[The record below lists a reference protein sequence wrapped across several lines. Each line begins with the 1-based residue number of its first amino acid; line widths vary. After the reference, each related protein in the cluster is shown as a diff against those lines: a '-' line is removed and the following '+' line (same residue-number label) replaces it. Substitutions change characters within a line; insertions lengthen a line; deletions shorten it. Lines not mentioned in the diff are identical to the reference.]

1 MANANEIILKL
12 TADNQ
17 QLKAKLEESKK
28 AVDKTTND
36 IEKSGSKLTSVLKSM
51 GTVVAGYLGV
61 QLVKNLANT
70 AKEVNEVSKGF
81 ENLAVSAE
89 GGAQGLLK
97 AMKTASKGTMAELEM
112 MKSANLAIQ
121 LMGED
126 VIQYL
131 PKMAEISA
139 GVAKAQGVE
148 ASQMLNDMVRAAG
161 RQSVMILD
169 NLGVSS
175 VRAGQL
181 MEEYAS
187 KLGKTRDQLTES
199 EKSAA
204 FFYATMKA
212 GEEVLQRSGGVTED
226 FSTKLQRFNANLKN
240 LTDNIAKLLLPILDK
255 LVTVLDKIVS
265 SIQDAIDKYNEFS
278 ALVDTGKVDVA
289 GQWTKEAIEGSK
301 WYKEQYEQIK
311 KLYEDKYQWEK
322 RNQELLQK
330 GWTQQE
336 LNAKKNELINKEIY
350 ERFYKMTTEQQKQAI
365 FGISKKQVTKTTS
378 TSITAALQT
387 GEGTYVNYAKEFE
400 EAAKKV
406 AEGFEKVRAAAEEGK
421 LDEVARQMKELQQQ
435 GLLTAN
441 ANSQFVQSMQTIAVQ
456 AKAQNYAVDTLS
468 TAFTNLDNASRDAVY
483 EMLWGKNG
491 WNNFLKNFKEIV
503 KQLVA
508 EIVYLTVKAMALQAV
523 LSAVGIFGFGG
534 GGVGARVLSK
544 IFERGYIPSYARGKI
559 PAFPTGYVPND
570 HFLAYIGTKEAVI
583 RKEAT
588 QANRDILAWMNANN
602 GQRYQNDI
610 LLTSIVQID
619 GNEVGRAVD
628 RYRDNVQSLTGL
640 KNYSRKQL

>member
-17 QLKAKLEESKK
+17 QLKAKLDESKK
-28 AVDKTTND
+28 VVDKTTKD
-36 IEKSGSKLTSVLKSM
+36 IEHSGSKIASVLKSF
-51 GTVVAGYLGV
+51 GAAVAGYLGV
-61 QLVKNLANT
+61 QLIKNLANT
-70 AKEVNEVSKGF
+70 AKEVNEVSKSF
-81 ENLAVSAE
+81 ENLAASAE
-89 GGAQGLLK
+89 GGAKGLLE
-97 AMKTASKGTMAELEM
+97 AMKKASKGTITEIDI
-112 MKSANLAIQ
+112 MKSANLAMQ

-126 VIQYL
+126 VIKYL
-131 PKMAEISA
+131 PKMAEIA
-139 GVAKAQGVE
+139 TGVARAQGVE
-148 ASQMLNDMVRAAG
+148 ASQMLSDIVRASG

-181 MEEYAS
+181 MEEYAQ

-212 GEEVLQRSGGVTED
+212 GEEVLQRSGGATED
-226 FSTKLQRFNANLKN
+226 FSTRLERFNATVKN
-240 LTDNIAKLLLPILDK
+240 LSDNIAKLMLPILDA

-265 SIQDAIDKYNEFS
+265 SIQDAIDKYSEFA

-289 GQWTKEAIEGSK
+289 GIWTKEAIENSK
-301 WYKEQYEQIK
+301 WYKEQYEQVK

-322 RNQELLQK
+322 RNQELIQN

-336 LNAKKNELINKEIY
+336 INAKKHELISKEVY
-350 ERFYKMTTEQQKQAI
+350 GRFYLMTAEQQKQTI
-365 FGISKKQVTKTTS
+365 LGTPISKQTKPRPKPTIPKRGGATGTTKELED
-378 TSITAALQT
+378 AAI
-387 GEGTYVNYAKEFE
+387 
-400 EAAKKV
+400 KV
-406 AEGFEKVRAAAEEGK
+406 AESFEKVNQAALAGN
-421 LDEVARQMKELQQQ
+421 LSDVANKMMELQKQ
-435 GLLTAN
+435 GLLAADSNT
-441 ANSQFVQSMQTIAVQ
+441 QFAQSMQEIAYNATI
-456 AKAQNYAVDTLS
+456 QNYAVDTLS

-491 WNNFLKNFKEIV
+491 WSNFLKNFKEIV

-544 IFERGYIPSYARGKI
+544 IFERGYIPNYAQGRI
-559 PAFPTGYVPND
+559 PAYPEGYLPND
-570 HFLAYIGTKEAVI
+570 HFLAYIGTKEAVV

-588 QANRDILAWMNANN
+588 HANRDILAWMNANN
-602 GQRYQNDI
+602 GQRYQSDI

>member
-17 QLKAKLEESKK
+17 QLKAKLDESKK
-28 AVDKTTND
+28 AVDKATKD
-36 IEKSGSKLTSVLKSM
+36 IEHSGSKMASVLKSF
-51 GTVVAGYLGV
+51 GAAVAGYLGV
-61 QLVKNLANT
+61 QLIKNLANT
-70 AKEVNEVSKGF
+70 AKEVNKVSKSF
-81 ENLAVSAE
+81 ENLAASAE
-89 GGAQGLLK
+89 GGAKGLLE
-97 AMKTASKGTMAELEM
+97 AMKKASKGTIAEIDI
-112 MKSANLAIQ
+112 MKSANLAMQ

-126 VIQYL
+126 VIKYL
-131 PKMAEISA
+131 PKMAEIA
-139 GVAKAQGVE
+139 TGVARAQGVE
-148 ASQMLNDMVRAAG
+148 ASQMLSDIVRASG

-181 MEEYAS
+181 MEEYAQ

-226 FSTKLQRFNANLKN
+226 FSTRLERFKATVKN
-240 LTDNIAKLLLPILDK
+240 LSDNIAKLMLPILDA

-265 SIQDAIDKYNEFS
+265 SIQDAIDKYSEFA

-289 GQWTKEAIEGSK
+289 GVWTKEAIENSK
-301 WYKEQYEQIK
+301 WYKEQYEQVK
-311 KLYEDKYQWEK
+311 RLYEDKYQWEK
-322 RNQELLQK
+322 RNQELIQN

-336 LNAKKNELINKEIY
+336 INAKKHELISKEVY
-350 ERFYKMTTEQQKQAI
+350 GRFYKMTAEQQKQTI
-365 FGISKKQVTKTTS
+365 LGTPISKQTKPRPKPTIPKRGGATGTTKELED
-378 TSITAALQT
+378 AAI
-387 GEGTYVNYAKEFE
+387 
-400 EAAKKV
+400 KV
-406 AEGFEKVRAAAEEGK
+406 AESFEKVNQAALAGN
-421 LDEVARQMKELQQQ
+421 LSDVANKMMELQKQ
-435 GLLTAN
+435 GLLAADSNT
-441 ANSQFVQSMQTIAVQ
+441 QFAQSMQEIAYNATI
-456 AKAQNYAVDTLS
+456 QNYAVDTLS

-483 EMLWGKNG
+483 EMLWGENG
-491 WNNFLKNFKEIV
+491 WSNFLKNFKEIV

-570 HFLAYIGTKEAVI
+570 HFLAYIGTKEAVM

-588 QANRDILAWMNANN
+588 QSNRDILAWMNANN
-602 GQRYQNDI
+602 GQRYPNEI
-610 LLTSIVQID
+610 LLTSVVEID

>member
-17 QLKAKLEESKK
+17 QLKAKLDESKK
-28 AVDKTTND
+28 AVDKATKD
-36 IEKSGSKLTSVLKSM
+36 IEHSGSKMASVLKSF
-51 GTVVAGYLGV
+51 GAAVAGYLGV
-61 QLVKNLANT
+61 QLIKNLANT
-70 AKEVNEVSKGF
+70 AKEVNKVSKSF
-81 ENLAVSAE
+81 ENLAASAE
-89 GGAQGLLK
+89 GGAKGLLE
-97 AMKTASKGTMAELEM
+97 AMKKASKGTIAEIDI
-112 MKSANLAIQ
+112 MKSANLAMQ

-126 VIQYL
+126 VIKYL
-131 PKMAEISA
+131 PKMAEIA
-139 GVAKAQGVE
+139 TGVARAQGVE
-148 ASQMLNDMVRAAG
+148 ASQMLSDIVRASG

-181 MEEYAS
+181 MEEYAQ

-226 FSTKLQRFNANLKN
+226 FSTRLERFKATVKN
-240 LTDNIAKLLLPILDK
+240 LSDNIAKLMLPILDA

-265 SIQDAIDKYNEFS
+265 SIQDAIDKYSEFA

-289 GQWTKEAIEGSK
+289 GVWTKEAIENSK
-301 WYKEQYEQIK
+301 WYKEQYEQVK
-311 KLYEDKYQWEK
+311 RLYEDKYQWEK
-322 RNQELLQK
+322 RNQELIQN

-336 LNAKKNELINKEIY
+336 INAKKHELISKEVY
-350 ERFYKMTTEQQKQAI
+350 GRFYKMTAEQQKQTI
-365 FGISKKQVTKTTS
+365 LGTPISKQTKPRPKPTIPKRGGATGTTKELED
-378 TSITAALQT
+378 AAI
-387 GEGTYVNYAKEFE
+387 
-400 EAAKKV
+400 KV
-406 AEGFEKVRAAAEEGK
+406 AESFEKVNQAALAGN
-421 LDEVARQMKELQQQ
+421 LSDVANKMMELQKQ
-435 GLLTAN
+435 GILAADSNT
-441 ANSQFVQSMQTIAVQ
+441 QFAQSMQEIAYNATI
-456 AKAQNYAVDTLS
+456 QNYAVDTLS

-483 EMLWGKNG
+483 EMLWGENG
-491 WNNFLKNFKEIV
+491 WSNFLKNFKEIV

-570 HFLAYIGTKEAVI
+570 HFLAYIGTKEAVM

-588 QANRDILAWMNANN
+588 QSNRDILAWMNANN
-602 GQRYQNDI
+602 GQRYPNEI
-610 LLTSIVQID
+610 LLTSVVEID

>member
-1 MANANEIILKL
+1 MASANEIILKL
-12 TADNQ
+12 TADNN
-17 QLKAKLEESKK
+17 QLKAKLDESKK
-28 AVDKTTND
+28 AVDKATKD
-36 IEKSGSKLTSVLKSM
+36 IEHSGSKMASVLKSF
-51 GTVVAGYLGV
+51 GAAVAGYLGV
-61 QLVKNLANT
+61 QLIKNLANT
-70 AKEVNEVSKGF
+70 AKEVNEVSKSF
-81 ENLAVSAE
+81 ENLAASAE
-89 GGAQGLLK
+89 GGAKGLLE
-97 AMKTASKGTMAELEM
+97 AMKKASKGTIAEIDI
-112 MKSANLAIQ
+112 MKSANLAMQ

-126 VIQYL
+126 VIKYL
-131 PKMAEISA
+131 PKMAEIAA

-148 ASQMLNDMVRAAG
+148 ASQMLSDIVRASG

-181 MEEYAS
+181 MEEYAQ

-226 FSTKLQRFNANLKN
+226 FSTRLERFNATVKN
-240 LTDNIAKLLLPILDK
+240 LSDNIAKLMLPILDE

-265 SIQDAIDKYNEFS
+265 SIQDAIDKYSEFA

-289 GQWTKEAIEGSK
+289 GVWTKEAIENSK
-301 WYKEQYEQIK
+301 WYKEQYEQVK
-311 KLYEDKYQWEK
+311 RLYEDKYQWEK
-322 RNQELLQK
+322 RNQELIQK

-336 LNAKKNELINKEIY
+336 INAKKHELISKEVY
-350 ERFYKMTTEQQKQAI
+350 DRFYKMTAEQQKQTI
-365 FGISKKQVTKTTS
+365 FGTPKKQATKTVS
-378 TSITAALQT
+378 TTT
-387 GEGTYVNYAKEFE
+387 GTGVGEGTYVNYAKEFE
-400 EAAKKV
+400 ESAKKV
-406 AEGFEKVRAAAEEGK
+406 AEGFEKIRIAAEEGK

-570 HFLAYIGTKEAVI
+570 HFLAYIGTKEAVV

-602 GQRYQNDI
+602 GQRYPNEI

>member
-17 QLKAKLEESKK
+17 QLKAKLDESKK
-28 AVDKTTND
+28 AVDKATKD
-36 IEKSGSKLTSVLKSM
+36 IEHSGSKMASVLKSF
-51 GTVVAGYLGV
+51 GAAVAGYLGV
-61 QLVKNLANT
+61 QLIKNLANT
-70 AKEVNEVSKGF
+70 AKEVNKVSKSF
-81 ENLAVSAE
+81 ENLAASAE
-89 GGAQGLLK
+89 GGAKGLLE
-97 AMKTASKGTMAELEM
+97 AMKKASKGTIAEIDI
-112 MKSANLAIQ
+112 MKSANLAMQ

-126 VIQYL
+126 VIKYL
-131 PKMAEISA
+131 PKMAEIA
-139 GVAKAQGVE
+139 TGVARAQGVE
-148 ASQMLNDMVRAAG
+148 ASQMLSDIVRASG

-181 MEEYAS
+181 MEEYAQ

-226 FSTKLQRFNANLKN
+226 FSTRLERFKATVKN
-240 LTDNIAKLLLPILDK
+240 LSDNIAKLMLPILDA

-265 SIQDAIDKYNEFS
+265 SIQDAIDKYSEFA

-289 GQWTKEAIEGSK
+289 GVWTKEAIENSK
-301 WYKEQYEQIK
+301 WYKEQYEQVK
-311 KLYEDKYQWEK
+311 RLYEDKYQWEK
-322 RNQELLQK
+322 RNQELIQN

-336 LNAKKNELINKEIY
+336 INAKKHELISKEVY
-350 ERFYKMTTEQQKQAI
+350 GRFYKMTAEQQKQTI
-365 FGISKKQVTKTTS
+365 LGTPISKQTKPRPKPTIPKRGGATGTTKELED
-378 TSITAALQT
+378 AAI
-387 GEGTYVNYAKEFE
+387 
-400 EAAKKV
+400 KV
-406 AEGFEKVRAAAEEGK
+406 AESFEKVNQAALAGN
-421 LDEVARQMKELQQQ
+421 LSDVANKMMELQKQ
-435 GLLTAN
+435 GLLAADSNT
-441 ANSQFVQSMQTIAVQ
+441 QFAQSMQEIAYNATI
-456 AKAQNYAVDTLS
+456 QNYAVDTLS
-468 TAFTNLDNASRDAVY
+468 TAFTNLDNASRDSVY
-483 EMLWGKNG
+483 EMLWGENG
-491 WNNFLKNFKEIV
+491 WSNFLKNFKEIV

-570 HFLAYIGTKEAVI
+570 HFLAYIGTKEAVM

-588 QANRDILAWMNANN
+588 QSNRDILAWMNANN
-602 GQRYQNDI
+602 GQRYPNEI
-610 LLTSIVQID
+610 LLTSVVEID